1 MKSVLE
7 EDNNNDMLDN
17 SNKSYFNIHIYDQK
31 GLNEFYM
38 INNEKEKGL
47 PLLDIDE
54 EEHMLI
60 NQGHPQDIIIND
72 IFQPN
77 INNIFED
84 SKELSPIIYRHP
96 LSKNL
101 KDLEFPF
108 NPEIDD
114 FFIPKKKE
122 NEKNENI
129 QTNFENKLINENNE
143 KNIIE
148 KEEINNDNIKNINT
162 NCIKEKKLFNV
173 SNLNLFNSSRHSQI
187 RYIINDNIHKKPK
200 PKKVNKCSFHKPFK
214 ISNSN
219 KSKIRKRKEKPD
231 DIRKKIKAKFLKS
244 MKNCINE
251 KLMNAKSKELFDF
264 LPQCFICSITKKGN
278 DKSILNMTFKDLM
291 STDFTERYKKKSF
304 TKENSNENIL
314 KKKKKRNL
322 DSSDNNQDNNQDK
335 NPDKKKYIKNV
346 KTLKYLEEENNKNIC
361 EKVHFDSIQKMTFTD
376 LFNEYLKSNEFEE
389 DILKLKEKE
398 NNEYINDYIIKAFN
412 FIKYFSQP

>member
-1 MKSVLE
+1 M
-7 EDNNNDMLDN
+7 
-17 SNKSYFNIHIYDQK
+17 
-31 GLNEFYM
+31 
-38 INNEKEKGL
+38 
-47 PLLDIDE
+47 
-54 EEHMLI
+54 
-60 NQGHPQDIIIND
+60 
-72 IFQPN
+72 
-77 INNIFED
+77 
-84 SKELSPIIYRHP
+84 
-96 LSKNL
+96 
-101 KDLEFPF
+101 
-108 NPEIDD
+108 
-114 FFIPKKKE
+114 
-122 NEKNENI
+122 
-129 QTNFENKLINENNE
+129 
-143 KNIIE
+143 
-148 KEEINNDNIKNINT
+148 
-162 NCIKEKKLFNV
+162 
-173 SNLNLFNSSRHSQI
+173 
-187 RYIINDNIHKKPK
+187 
-200 PKKVNKCSFHKPFK
+200 NKCSFHKPFK

-291 STDFTERYKKKSF
+291 STDFTERYKKESF